1 MFIFAVEKG
10 TALRAPLELPLLHLV
25 FLLAR
30 ELDEASP
37 GAQPPSPSL
46 KSQQTRNTTW
56 WGPNIALAAVL
67 LTFTRFSCM
76 RLHYSGYGTLQL
88 LFADSTSYLAQYRP
102 VKEREREKGKP
113 QKTQPLNDPTTFI
126 VSTATVNGAPP
137 PLPLLGSTRS
147 SSCRPISIQ
156 IIQSP
161 TFASSHQ
168 AYVLANHHHHHTN
181 TAAAQQLTT
190 HVRSTRTQP
199 YISTPRLRRHTST
212 HPTSSSF
219 NTYFSRSPI
228 CPYAYVV
235 LRHPTLSDATCLF
248 VHPLSSQPQSDQ
260 TQLSSRR
267 LRCHPALVYTNHIA
281 RQSHHLHR

>member
-102 VKEREREKGKP
+102 VKERERKRKTAKDATAERPHDLHCVHGNRQRCPSPSSSSRKP
-113 QKTQPLNDPTTFI
+113 PVIFLPPDFHTNHPKSNVRLISPSLRARQPPPPPHQHCRRPAAHDARPVNANPAIHIHTPT
-126 VSTATVNGAPP
+126 STAYVHPSNILVNQYIF
-137 PLPLLGSTRS
+137 LP
-147 SSCRPISIQ
+147 
-156 IIQSP
+156 
-161 TFASSHQ
+161 FAYLS
-168 AYVLANHHHHHTN
+168 L
-181 TAAAQQLTT
+181 
-190 HVRSTRTQP
+190 
-199 YISTPRLRRHTST
+199 RLRR
-212 HPTSSSF
+212 PPSSYPF
-219 NTYFSRSPI
+219 
-228 CPYAYVV
+228 
-235 LRHPTLSDATCLF
+235 
-248 VHPLSSQPQSDQ
+248 
-260 TQLSSRR
+260 
-267 LRCHPALVYTNHIA
+267 
-281 RQSHHLHR
+281 